1 MTKALDGAIAV
12 YAINPPAYHVADM
25 FTVAKK
31 IGAAYVEA
39 IAQSGVHLMSAGL
52 MGLLAVLTMTKTPT
66 AKADSQS
73 DVTVFQP
80 NNDAA
85 TCSDRCLTQ
94 LSLDRS
100 LVNCCKQQRFAIA
113 DVAQVMQPNPADVQ
127 DTQTLEERNKEI
139 VQQYFNDWRNRTGNF
154 FNLLAPEATWTITGT
169 GAMAGTYRSRQELL
183 DRVINPTS
191 ARLSTPIVPT
201 MRGIWADGDIVI
213 VLWDGEA
220 TARDGKPYR
229 NTYTWYLQMQN
240 GKAIKAIAF
249 LDMQEFTDLL
259 TRVSPRN

>member
-1 MTKALDGAIAV
+1 MIRPVLAMTKA
-12 YAINPPAYHVADM
+12 
-25 FTVAKK
+25 
-31 IGAAYVEA
+31 
-39 IAQSGVHLMSAGL
+39 
-52 MGLLAVLTMTKTPT
+52 PT

-85 TCSDRCLTQ
+85 TCSDCAERSAGGNRCLTQ
-94 LSLDRS
+94 LSLDQS
-100 LVNCCKQQRFAIA
+100 PASA
-113 DVAQVMQPNPADVQ
+113 DVAQAIQSNPAGVQ
-127 DTQTLEERNKEI
+127 DTQMIEQRNKEI
-139 VQQYFNDWRNRTGNF
+139 VQQYFDGWRNRTGNF
-154 FNLLAPEATWTITGT
+154 FDLLAPNATWTITGT

-201 MRGIWADGDIVI
+201 MRGIWADGDMVI

-220 TARDGKPYR
+220 TARDGKPSR
-229 NTYTWYLQMQN
+229 NTYTWYFRMKD

-249 LDMQEFTDLL
+249 LDMRTFTDLW
-259 TRVSPRN
+259 TRVSPKN